1 MNEIRTYF
9 GRNLKRIRKLKGL
22 PQELLAEKTGLER
35 RQITRIETG
44 KSFPSFRTL
53 DSLCCALDVSPS
65 ELFNFSEIAAS
76 APQAEVNDND
86 IILNSIKAKLEE
98 HKTSLPKLKFI
109 HSAVLCL
116 ENKSYIT
123 KLQNIL
129 EGMLI

>member
-22 PQELLAEKTGLER
+22 PQELLAEKAGIER

-53 DSLCCALDVSPS
+53 DSLCSALDVSPS
-65 ELFNFSEIAAS
+65 ELFDFSEAAAA
-76 APQAEVNDND
+76 APQAEIKDNEM
-86 IILNSIKAKLEE
+86 IFNSVKSKLEE
-98 HKTSLPKLKFI
+98 YKTSLPKLKFI

-116 ENKSYIT
+116 EDKSYIN
-123 KLQNIL
+123 KLQNML
-129 EGMLI
+129 DGMLI